1 MQVSLSN
8 NLTFTSLAN
17 PIKSYKLKTD
27 LGQID
32 VREINYIHQPDK
44 SFLKKIAG
52 FFLDNFAD
60 ASAHPYWQSFKKS
73 NRNQEIYDN
82 YVENEAKNIHNA
94 LNSRDTTI
102 LVARDKFKNIIG
114 AIYAKKLHEG
124 NKVVDCNTLYID
136 SLAVDSKYRGQD
148 IGASLLKSVLESSK
162 KRFTD
167 AFLIAYREAVPFYY
181 KLGFKS
187 LGYKKPQEFFV
198 ISEMARYTDDYP
210 RFVDYLTLNLNNTLP
225 VDWCTR
231 VVRRNIPKG

>member
-1 MQVSLSN
+1 MQVSMVN
-8 NLTFTSLAN
+8 NLAFTSFAN
-17 PIKSYKLKTD
+17 PIKPYKLKTD
-27 LGQID
+27 LGYIS
-32 VREINYIHQPDK
+32 VREINYIHRPDK
-44 SFLKKIAG
+44 AFFKNLVS
-52 FFLDNFAD
+52 FFLDNFVQT
-60 ASAHPYWQSFKKS
+60 SNHPYLQAFRGP
-73 NRNQEIYDN
+73 NRNQVMYDS
-82 YVENEAKNIHNA
+82 YIKNEVKNINNA
-94 LNSRDTTI
+94 LNSHDTTI
-102 LVARDKFKNIIG
+102 LVAKDKSKNIVG